1 MARSRRSCRDGSP
14 QVTQVWLDTDGQLV
28 IVNSVTTHQKVR
40 NVRRD
45 PRVAINAH
53 DPAHAIRVANIRG
66 TVVEITVAD
75 AERHIDMLSQRY
87 LGVDRYPFHHPDRP
101 RIILKIQPR
110 RIHTVGLD

>member
-1 MARSRRSCRDGSP
+1 MARLRRSCRTVRHRSRRS
-14 QVTQVWLDTDGQLV
+14 WLDTDGQLV

-53 DPAHAIRVANIRG
+53 DPAHGRVANIRG

-87 LGVDRYPFHHPDRP
+87 LGVDRYPYHHPDRP